1 LVSSY
6 GLTKEDINIVMNK
19 QKEGLQQVACLRL
32 FEGAHKGGVSEHVG
46 SHPNGYFTSSQQY
59 TKDVKKSEDK
69 KTGAPVAAASAPKA
83 EAEEPKKE

>member
-1 LVSSY
+1 
-6 GLTKEDINIVMNK
+6 M
-19 QKEGLQQVACLRL
+19 ACLRL